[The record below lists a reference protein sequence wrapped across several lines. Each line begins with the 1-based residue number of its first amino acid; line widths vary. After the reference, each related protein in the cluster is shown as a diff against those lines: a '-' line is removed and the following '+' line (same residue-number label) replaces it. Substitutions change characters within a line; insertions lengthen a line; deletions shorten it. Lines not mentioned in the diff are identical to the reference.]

1 MGEASL
7 LQLTVLGGEVG
18 GEMGGESVVD
28 MRLEGGMGV
37 GGRGAVVED
46 NMMDTDKSGVVGV
59 EDGGD
64 VVDRMVVDRMV
75 VDRTVQECALQT
87 ACRYSVV
94 V

>member
-28 MRLEGGMGV
+28 MGLEGGMGV

-46 NMMDTDKSGVVGV
+46 HRMDMDKSGVVGV

-64 VVDRMVVDRMV
+64 VVDRMVVDR
-75 VDRTVQECALQT
+75 TVEECALQT